1 MKYMDKENRLNK
13 LEDTLKKI
21 KISLNFMINS
31 IKKNE
36 TPLTKDV
43 IISCLEAIL
52 GFFYDVKI

>member
-1 MKYMDKENRLNK
+1 MDKENRLNK